1 MVGLAI
7 AAAGC
12 GGGDDSTTE
21 TKTSV
26 ALSRGEFIAEADSIC
41 RRYSRELDQAA
52 AEAFRGPTSPDEIG
66 RFISDEFAPATEDEL
81 DEIRALTPPEGDD
94 RQVDAILDA
103 AEAAVA
109 AVRERPSLF
118 VTGSPFAEANTLAAE
133 YGLRVCGR

>member
-1 MVGLAI
+1 VVGLAI

-21 TKTSV
+21 
-26 ALSRGEFIAEADSIC
+26 
-41 RRYSRELDQAA
+41 
-52 AEAFRGPTSPDEIG
+52 
-66 RFISDEFAPATEDEL
+66 DEL
-81 DEIRALTPPEGDD
+81 DDIRALTPPEGDE

-109 AVRERPSLF
+109 VVGERRSRF

>member
-1 MVGLAI
+1 VVGLAI

-21 TKTSV
+21 TETSV
-26 ALSRGEFIAEADSIC
+26 ALSRGPS
-41 RRYSRELDQAA
+41 
-52 AEAFRGPTSPDEIG
+52 GPDEIG
-66 RFISDEFAPATEDEL
+66 RFITDEFAPATEDGL
-81 DEIRALTPPEGDD
+81 DDIRALTPPEGDE

-109 AVRERPSLF
+109 AVGERPSLF
-118 VTGSPFAEANTLAAE
+118 VTGSPFAEANTLTAE